1 MIRAASGVSGDGEPP
16 GLSLSMLNA
25 MSHLRFPIAQLAHCA
40 CDRNHAIAECRTL
53 SEPLSSLSNRRA
65 FSSQATNQRTMI
77 VVSYL
82 KPARPCCCSTK

>member
-1 MIRAASGVSGDGEPP
+1 MIRAASGDGEPP

-25 MSHLRFPIAQLAHCA
+25 MSHLRLPHRTACA

-53 SEPLSSLSNRRA
+53 GEPLSSLSNRRA

>member
-1 MIRAASGVSGDGEPP
+1 MIRAASGLSGDGEPP
-16 GLSLSMLNA
+16 GLSLSTLNA
-25 MSHLRFPIAQLAHCA
+25 MSHLQSLMAQLARCA
-40 CDRNHAIAECRTL
+40 CDHAIAECRTL
-53 SEPLSSLSNRRA
+53 SEPLSSLSNRA